1 MPRGVKPRET
11 ESHSQN
17 GVYLGRGEAGGRESV
32 FNGDGASVGDDEKV
46 LGMMVVVV
54 VANQSVCSL
63 PLHCTLKNGYMVN
76 FTHILPPWKNWSQV
90 YGIPGGFGRVK

>member
-17 GVYLGRGEAGGRESV
+17 GVYLGRGEAGRRESV

-54 VANQSVCSL
+54 ANQSVCSL
-63 PLHCTLKNGYMVN
+63 LLHCTLKNGYMVN

-90 YGIPGGFGRVK
+90 YGIPGGFGRIK